1 MNNYKEVFLKMYYEI
16 FDFVNT
22 RENKRLYFGGD
33 SKRRPFF
40 ADSEVFIDDFQT
52 SYHITALRITNNKL
66 ECYVD
71 FCEDAELCDEE
82 EFWGEFQEHEDYN
95 KNWRRVNDFL
105 TVVSIHLYVKDFDK
119 NYKEEKL
126 EETEKEEKLEKK
138 LKNNFEII
146 L

>member
-33 SKRRPFF
+33 SKTRPFF
-40 ADSEVFIDDFQT
+40 ADSEVFIDEFQI

-119 NYKEEKL
+119 NYKEQ
-126 EETEKEEKLEKK
+126 TEKEEKSEKN

>member
-22 RENKRLYFGGD
+22 RKNKRLYFGGD
-33 SKRRPFF
+33 SNTRPFF
-40 ADSEVFIDDFQT
+40 ADSEVFIDEFQ
-52 SYHITALRITNNKL
+52 SCHITALRITNNKL

-71 FCEDAELCDEE
+71 FCEDAESYDEE
-82 EFWGEFQEHEDYN
+82 EFWGEFQEDEDYN
-95 KNWRRVNDFL
+95 KNWRWVNDFL
-105 TVVSIHLYVKDFDK
+105 TVVSIHSYVKDFDQ
-119 NYKEEKL
+119 NYKEQI
-126 EETEKEEKLEKK
+126 EKEEKSEKN